1 MAAVSA
7 RAPRQSARRTQILDG
22 LVELFLATGFLEF
35 SVEDLAE
42 RLQCSKSTLYAV
54 APSKEQL
61 ITAVVR
67 AFFRG
72 ATERIEAR
80 LAGESDPV
88 GRIRVYLEAIPTELA
103 PASTAFFADLDL
115 FAPAREIYARNTA
128 IAARRVQELVQ
139 AATVADRTLDAT
151 FIGAVAGATME
162 SIQRGEMTAMTGLDG
177 ATAYRLLVDL
187 IIAGVTGPPA
197 TRSGRRGRRHLQQP
211 PLRAANEPSAAVV
224 DIT

>member
-1 MAAVSA
+1 MVPAT
-7 RAPRQSARRTQILDG
+7 RAPRVPRRSARRAQILDG
-22 LVELFLATGFLEF
+22 LVELFLDAGFLEF

-72 ATERIEAR
+72 ATERVEAR
-80 LAGESDPV
+80 LALETDPV
-88 GRIRVYLEAIPTELA
+88 GRIRTYLEAISAELA

-115 FAPAREIYARNTA
+115 FAPAREIYVHNTA

-139 AATVADRTLDAT
+139 AARLAGRVLDAAFNAA

-162 SIQRGEMTAMTGLDG
+162 SIQRGEMAAMTGLG
-177 ATAYRLLVDL
+177 SAAAYRLLADL
-187 IIAGVTGPPA
+187 IIAGVTGAPEA
-197 TRSGRRGRRHLQQP
+197 SRDSRH
-211 PLRAANEPSAAVV
+211 R
-224 DIT
+224 